1 MSGPLLPALRP
12 VRSRLA
18 AVRRRARPVA
28 PAAETA
34 PPESIL
40 PYLGLRTAELALR
53 GLSRRGAYRL
63 TAPLAAALT
72 LCWPAHWQGLRA
84 NLAVIRPDLDRRGRR
99 RLLRANVANFLKA
112 WIDVL
117 QMPHR
122 PIADWRQWV
131 TVEGLEH
138 LEAARAG
145 GHGVIMVSCHLGAWE
160 SAIVSLRQHFPEL
173 ALLAERVRPIRC
185 FNWLLRTR
193 TRSGCQVIP
202 LDVDATRRGD
212 LAAAQRSGAAAVRDI
227 YRVLRRGGVVVMA
240 IDRDLLGTGVPMPF
254 FGHRVSVPLGAAA
267 IAARTGAALLPVVV
281 LRQPDDSYLARGYPP
296 VWIAPTG
303 PDPVAADR
311 AVRAASGELLRSMEP
326 LLRQHPD
333 QWHVLSPL
341 FGPPM
346 AADRPDQAPRPP
358 AEERAC

>member
-1 MSGPLLPALRP
+1 MSGQSAPGLRL
-12 VRSRLA
+12 VRTRLA
-18 AVRRRARPVA
+18 AARRRVRPA
-28 PAAETA
+28 PAAVATS
-34 PPESIL
+34 PGESVL
-40 PYLGLRTAELALR
+40 PYLGLRAAELALR
-53 GLSRRGAYRL
+53 GLSRRGAYRM
-63 TAPLAAALT
+63 TGPLAAALT
-72 LCWPAHWQGLRA
+72 LCWPGHWEGLRA
-84 NLAVIRPDLDRRGRR
+84 NLAVVRPELDRRSRR

-122 PIADWRQWV
+122 PIADWRPWV
-131 TVEGLEH
+131 TVEGLDH

-145 GHGVIMVSCHLGAWE
+145 GRGVIMVSCHLGAWE
-160 SAIVSLRQHFPEL
+160 SAIVSLRDHFPEL

-185 FNWLLRTR
+185 FNWLRRTR
-193 TRSGCQVIP
+193 MRSGCQVIP

-254 FGHRVSVPLGAAA
+254 FGHRVSVPLGAAT

-296 VWIAPTG
+296 VWIPPTG
-303 PDPVAADR
+303 PDPAAADQAAR
-311 AVRAASGELLRSMEP
+311 TASGELLRSMEP
-326 LLRQHPD
+326 LLRHHAD

-346 AADRPDQAPRPP
+346 EAGPPARAPRSP